1 MKRSPGNGNL
11 RNLVRLPIFPSR
23 EEYNKRIFLAES
35 PCFEVW
41 REIADDESVSV
52 RGLCDESLVRDEPQ
66 SDIRPLIRK
75 LTNLD
80 VPVVEL
86 MTNR

>member
-1 MKRSPGNGNL
+1 MKRSPGNRNPRNL
-11 RNLVRLPIFPSR
+11 RPSSDIS
-23 EEYNKRIFLAES
+23 EPDEYNKRIFLAES
-35 PCFEVW
+35 PHFEVW
-41 REIADDESVSV
+41 RGIADESISV
-52 RGLCDESLVRDEPQ
+52 RSLRDESLVRDEPQ
-66 SDIRPLIRK
+66 PDIRPLIRK